1 MPPSRCLPPVEF
13 CRGTKVPKSGQCP
26 SGYRESG
33 GYCAR
38 TSDRAPVAVPKRGAV
53 SVELDVE
60 RRLLRRRAA
69 ALSSNLCSLKATAE
83 GAGYRNQDAGSDE
96 PSD

>member
-1 MPPSRCLPPVEF
+1 MPIGLSRKRRILRTDIGPGAG
-13 CRGTKVPKSGQCP
+13 RGAQ
-26 SGYRESG
+26 
-33 GYCAR
+33 AR
-38 TSDRAPVAVPKRGAV
+38 AV

-83 GAGYRNQDAGSDE
+83 GAGYRNQDAGSDK